1 MQKDTTDTIKNQ
13 IKRLKKITFTASRR
27 KLIYHFYSTLKEK
40 DAHSMFYKSTTDKKS
55 FFNKESRYVVTRRF
69 KNHRGSE
76 CYREQEVDSGKKV
89 EGWFLRK
96 KFFALKNNVQ

>member
-1 MQKDTTDTIKNQ
+1 
-13 IKRLKKITFTASRR
+13 
-27 KLIYHFYSTLKEK
+27 
-40 DAHSMFYKSTTDKKS
+40 MFYKSTTDKKS

-76 CYREQEVDSGKKV
+76 CHREQEVDSGKKV

-96 KFFALKNNVQ
+96 KFFALKNNVQWSKTYTAVLKLTRQRVFSS